1 MDKDKSYSRVFNKYI
16 SWTICKVI
24 TVNLYWF
31 IAFLISITPITD
43 VQSKWT
49 GQVAVDITSSNKN
62 PLNVKDYNHIFH
74 LCKML
79 CSVIPLMEEDAEMV
93 ERLDEYVKV
102 FDASKP
108 PKDRLVVSDKND
120 NVIKLDWFSK
130 IKGRA

>member
-1 MDKDKSYSRVFNKYI
+1 
-16 SWTICKVI
+16 
-24 TVNLYWF
+24 
-31 IAFLISITPITD
+31 
-43 VQSKWT
+43 
-49 GQVAVDITSSNKN
+49 
-62 PLNVKDYNHIFH
+62 
-74 LCKML
+74 
-79 CSVIPLMEEDAEMV
+79 MV

>member
-1 MDKDKSYSRVFNKYI
+1 MDKDKSYSRVFNKEDF
-16 SWTICKVI
+16 V
-24 TVNLYWF
+24 
-31 IAFLISITPITD
+31 ISITPITD

-93 ERLDEYVKV
+93 ERLDEYVKI